1 LDIVTLVSGHRFIPL
16 LENTPKNHIKRT
28 RVKVCGITR
37 LDDAISAVDSGAD
50 AIGFVFYEKS
60 PRHIK
65 REKAADIAEKLPP
78 FVTKVALFVNASDEE
93 IRSVLD
99 LVPVDILQFHG
110 DETPEKCRSFGWPY
124 IKAVRMYD
132 DVDLLQIS
140 GDYFDASALLL
151 DSFVEGTQGGTG
163 KTFDWSC
170 VPFNLNKRIIL
181 AGGLTA
187 RNVADAISKVSP
199 YAVDVSGG
207 VEIEKGI
214 KDAAKIEEFIQEV
227 VHAK

>member
-1 LDIVTLVSGHRFIPL
+1 M
-16 LENTPKNHIKRT
+16 E
-28 RVKVCGITR
+28 
-37 LDDAISAVDSGAD
+37 DALNAAESGAD

-60 PRHIK
+60 PRYITV
-65 REKAADIAEKLPP
+65 EKAAEIADSLPP
-78 FVTKVALFVNASDEE
+78 FISKVALFVDATDEK

-99 LVPVDILQFHG
+99 IVPVDILQFHG
-110 DETPEKCRSFGWPY
+110 EESPQTCQGYGWPY
-124 IKAVRMYD
+124 VKAIRMRD
-132 DVDLLQIS
+132 GVDLLQLS
-140 GDYFDASALLL
+140 NDYVDASALLL

-163 KTFDWSC
+163 QIFDWSR
-170 VPFNLNKRIIL
+170 VPSELNKPIIL

-187 RNVADAISKVSP
+187 ENVAEAISRVSP

-227 VHAK
+227 LHAK

>member
-1 LDIVTLVSGHRFIPL
+1 M

-37 LDDAISAVDSGAD
+37 IEDALSAIASGAD

-60 PRHIK
+60 PRYIK
-65 REKAADIAEKLPP
+65 KEKAADIAERLPP

-93 IRSVLD
+93 IRSVLES
-99 LVPVDILQFHG
+99 VPVDILQFHG
-110 DETPEKCRSFGWPY
+110 DENPEQCRSYGRPY
-124 IKAVRMYD
+124 IKAVRMHD
-132 DVDLLQIS
+132 DVDLFQIS
-140 GDYFDASALLL
+140 AEYFDASALLL
-151 DSFVEGTQGGTG
+151 DSFVEGIQGGTG
-163 KTFDWSC
+163 QIFDWSC
-170 VPFNLNKRIIL
+170 VPSNLGKQIIL
-181 AGGLTA
+181 AGGLTVE
-187 RNVADAISKVSP
+187 NVADAISEVSP

-207 VEIEKGI
+207 VEITKGI